1 MMVANQVQ
9 AVNSSSFQEQDEA
22 IRVDEERKAREA
34 LDRENA
40 ARETGRKESLDSETR
55 GKNVDETA

>member
-40 ARETGRKESLDSETR
+40 ARETGRKEPLDSETR